1 MKKPVKK
8 EEVDSKLI
16 CLTSE
21 QLTEIQVN
29 CFLEGFKQ
37 CIKNPLEYEIF
48 AEMVDG
54 GKFRAASALLLS
66 ETKWTTV

>member
-1 MKKPVKK
+1 MKKPIKK
-8 EEVDSKLI
+8 EEINPKLI
-16 CLTSE
+16 CLTPE

-37 CIKNPLEYEIF
+37 CIKNPVEYETF
-48 AEMVDG
+48 VEMVDG